1 MRKRKERTTK
11 ERSETLI
18 CNSEEGNEEREY
30 VEEDEGKRFYACYL
44 LCSLCPR
51 FKGHTYIG
59 YTVDPCRRI
68 RQHNGEKTN
77 GAVRTKRKR
86 PWEMMLCIYGFPTNV
101 SALQFEWAWQ
111 HPIESLAVRQAALSF
126 KSLSG
131 IANHVKLAY
140 TMLNLPPWRSL
151 KLTVNFFSTAYT
163 KHAAG
168 SPSLPKQMKVQVCSM
183 DELPCYIG
191 DSQVSDEIDDEEEW
205 EHEDAGNGIGE
216 ISQSERSKDISVEN
230 SVVYQNTDYDWE
242 TLIESSVANPDI
254 YHDWER
260 LIEDDSLQQQKGSCR
275 LREEED
281 NERPSRDIDSSP
293 ERSKDISV
301 ENSVVYQNT
310 DYDWETLIE
319 NSVANP
325 DIYHDCERLIEDD
338 SLQQQK
344 GSCRLREE
352 EDDERPSRDID
363 SSPEAL
369 STRIARLVNRR
380 QLVEESYPYGLFTE
394 TGNKLGPTT
403 KQLLTAIA
411 GASGNQAPPSY
422 RYLCPP
428 EVAFTETGE
437 KLGPTTKQ
445 IPTTTAV
452 ASGNQAPP
460 CYRYL
465 SRPEVAVRQPKE
477 TLTPIGAR
485 LLSFVT
491 SFPLQTPSSA
501 ISRFVNTVQA
511 TEDRDSFELIEETG
525 SELGRASTQQT
536 TITSAREDH
545 SLSKNSPHCPPE
557 VCFREPMDLFSSG
570 DKQGKL
576 PLCVDLPMEKPSS
589 SIIEFPYGMIL
600 KGCVNKM
607 KETNEQQ
614 LRTPAGYNYNQP
626 TSSAS
631 TSCSSPEVQ
640 VINLLSPE
648 GGVNKMKEAN
658 KQQLRTPVGYNYN
671 QPRSSSSTSHS
682 SPEVEVI
689 NLLTPSPDCNT
700 HSLNSKKRHTL
711 VHRDI
716 VDLTRS
722 PLFVQL

>member
-18 CNSEEGNEEREY
+18 CNSEEEREF
-30 VEEDEGKRFYACYL
+30 VEEDEGKGFYACYL

-140 TMLNLPPWRSL
+140 TMLSLPPWQSL

-168 SPSLPKQMKVQVCSM
+168 CPSLPKQMKVQVCSM

-191 DSQVSDEIDDEEEW
+191 DSQVSDEIDDEEER

-230 SVVYQNTDYDWE
+230 SVVYQNADYDWE

-275 LREEED
+275 LREEEH

-301 ENSVVYQNT
+301 ENSVVYQNC
-310 DYDWETLIE
+310 DWETLIE

-325 DIYHDCERLIEDD
+325 DIYHDWERLIEDD
-338 SLQQQK
+338 SLQQQN

-352 EDDERPSRDID
+352 EDNESPSRDID

-380 QLVEESYPYGLFTE
+380 QLVEESYPYGFTE
-394 TGNKLGPTT
+394 TGNKLGPTTKKILTTIAGASGNQAPPSYRYLCPPEVAFSETGEKLGPTT

-411 GASGNQAPPSY
+411 GASGNQAPPCY
-422 RYLCPP
+422 RHLSPP
-428 EVAFTETGE
+428 EVTF
-437 KLGPTTKQ
+437 
-445 IPTTTAV
+445 
-452 ASGNQAPP
+452 
-460 CYRYL
+460 
-465 SRPEVAVRQPKE
+465 RQPKE
-477 TLTPIGAR
+477 SLTSRVGAR
-485 LLSFVT
+485 LPSFMAY
-491 SFPLQTPSSA
+491 FPLQTPSSS
-501 ISRFVNTVQA
+501 ISRLVGTVQA
-511 TEDRDSFELIEETG
+511 IDGRDPSELIEETG

-536 TITSAREDH
+536 TTITSASEDH
-545 SLSKNSPHCPPE
+545 SPSKNSRHCPPE
-557 VCFREPMDLFSSG
+557 VCFREPMDLLSPG
-570 DKQGKL
+570 NKQGKSPSRVL
-576 PLCVDLPMEKPSS
+576 DSPMEKPSS
-589 SIIEFPYGMIL
+589 SVIEFPYGSIL
-600 KGCVNKM
+600 KGCGTKM
-607 KETNEQQ
+607 KETIKQQ

-640 VINLLSPE
+640 VINLLTPE
-648 GGVNKMKEAN
+648 GCVNKMKQAS
-658 KQQLRTPVGYNYN
+658 KQQLRTPAGYNYN
-671 QPRSSSSTSHS
+671 QPTSSSSTSHS

-689 NLLTPSPDCNT
+689 NLLTPSSDCNT
-700 HSLNSKKRHTL
+700 LNSKRRRTL
-711 VHRDI
+711 VFRDL

-722 PLFVQL
+722 PMFVQL

>member
-216 ISQSERSKDISVEN
+216 ISQS
-230 SVVYQNTDYDWE
+230 
-242 TLIESSVANPDI
+242 
-254 YHDWER
+254 
-260 LIEDDSLQQQKGSCR
+260 
-275 LREEED
+275 
-281 NERPSRDIDSSP
+281 

>member
-18 CNSEEGNEEREY
+18 CNSEEEREF
-30 VEEDEGKRFYACYL
+30 VEEDEGKGFYACYL

-140 TMLNLPPWRSL
+140 TMLSLPPWQSL

-168 SPSLPKQMKVQVCSM
+168 CPSLPKQMKVQVCSM

-191 DSQVSDEIDDEEEW
+191 DSHVLDEIDNEER

-216 ISQSERSKDISVEN
+216 ISQVANPDIYHDWERLIEDDSVQQQKGSCRLREEEDNERIDTEDAGNGIGEISQGERSKDISVEN
-230 SVVYQNTDYDWE
+230 SVVHQNTDYDWE
-242 TLIESSVANPDI
+242 TLIENSVANPDI

-281 NERPSRDIDSSP
+281 NERPSHDIDSSP
-293 ERSKDISV
+293 E
-301 ENSVVYQNT
+301 T
-310 DYDWETLIE
+310 
-319 NSVANP
+319 
-325 DIYHDCERLIEDD
+325 
-338 SLQQQK
+338 
-344 GSCRLREE
+344 
-352 EDDERPSRDID
+352 
-363 SSPEAL
+363 L
-369 STRIARLVNRR
+369 STRIARLSNRR
-380 QLVEESYPYGLFTE
+380 QLVEESYSYGLFAE

-403 KQLLTAIA
+403 KQILTSSIV
-411 GASGNQAPPSY
+411 GASGNQAPPCY

-428 EVAFTETGE
+428 EVAFAETGE

-445 IPTTTAV
+445 ILTTIAG
-452 ASGNQAPP
+452 ASGNQASP

-465 SRPEVAVRQPKE
+465 SPPGVAFGQPKE
-477 TLTPIGAR
+477 YLTSIEGAR
-485 LLSFVT
+485 LPSFVT
-491 SFPLQTPSSA
+491 CFPLQTPSSS

-511 TEDRDSFELIEETG
+511 IDGRDPSELIEESG

-536 TITSAREDH
+536 TTITSACEDH
-545 SLSKNSPHCPPE
+545 SPSKNSRHCPPE
-557 VCFREPMDLFSSG
+557 VCFREPMDLLSPG
-570 DKQGKL
+570 NKQGKF
-576 PLCVDLPMEKPSS
+576 PSCVLDSPMEKPSS
-589 SIIEFPYGMIL
+589 SVIEFPYGSIL
-600 KGCVNKM
+600 KGCGTKM
-607 KETNEQQ
+607 KETIKQQ

-626 TSSAS
+626 TSAAS
-631 TSCSSPEVQ
+631 TSRTSPEVE
-640 VINLLSPE
+640 VINLLTPE
-648 GGVNKMKEAN
+648 GCVYKMKLAN
-658 KQQLRTPVGYNYN
+658 KQQLRTPAGYSYT
-671 QPRSSSSTSHS
+671 QPTSSSSTSRT

-689 NLLTPSPDCNT
+689 NLLTPSSDCNT
-700 HSLNSKKRHTL
+700 HSLHSKKRRTL

-722 PLFVQL
+722 PMFVQL

>member
-18 CNSEEGNEEREY
+18 CNSEEEREF
-30 VEEDEGKRFYACYL
+30 VEEDEGKGFYACYL

-140 TMLNLPPWRSL
+140 TMLSLPPWQSL

-168 SPSLPKQMKVQVCSM
+168 CPSLPKQMKVQVCSM

-191 DSQVSDEIDDEEEW
+191 DSQVSDQIDDEEEW

-216 ISQSERSKDISVEN
+216 ISQSERSNDISVEN
-230 SVVYQNTDYDWE
+230 SAVYQNTDYDWE

-275 LREEED
+275 LREAED

-293 ERSKDISV
+293 E
-301 ENSVVYQNT
+301 T
-310 DYDWETLIE
+310 
-319 NSVANP
+319 
-325 DIYHDCERLIEDD
+325 
-338 SLQQQK
+338 
-344 GSCRLREE
+344 
-352 EDDERPSRDID
+352 
-363 SSPEAL
+363 L

-380 QLVEESYPYGLFTE
+380 QLVEESYSYGLFAE

-403 KQLLTAIA
+403 KQILTSIV
-411 GASGNQAPPSY
+411 GASGNQAPPCY

-428 EVAFTETGE
+428 EVAFAETGE

-445 IPTTTAV
+445 ILTTIAG
-452 ASGNQAPP
+452 ASGNQASP

-465 SRPEVAVRQPKE
+465 SPPGVAFRQPKE
-477 TLTPIGAR
+477 SLTSIEGAR
-485 LLSFVT
+485 LPSFVT
-491 SFPLQTPSSA
+491 CFPLQTPSSS

-511 TEDRDSFELIEETG
+511 IDGRDPSELIEESG

-536 TITSAREDH
+536 TTITSASEDH
-545 SLSKNSPHCPPE
+545 SPSKNSRHCPPE
-557 VCFREPMDLFSSG
+557 VCFREPMDLLSPG
-570 DKQGKL
+570 NKQGKF
-576 PLCVDLPMEKPSS
+576 PSCVLDSPMEKPSS
-589 SIIEFPYGMIL
+589 SVIEFPYGSIL
-600 KGCVNKM
+600 KGCGTKM
-607 KETNEQQ
+607 KETIKQQ

-640 VINLLSPE
+640 VINLLTPE
-648 GGVNKMKEAN
+648 GCVNKMKQAN
-658 KQQLRTPVGYNYN
+658 KQQLRTPAGYNYN
-671 QPRSSSSTSHS
+671 QPTSSSSTSHS

-689 NLLTPSPDCNT
+689 NLLTPSSDCNT
-700 HSLNSKKRHTL
+700 HSLNSKKRRTL
-711 VHRDI
+711 VHHDI

-722 PLFVQL
+722 PMFVQL